1 MADEDKRELWK
12 RNSARFRKKNPEYS
26 RMLSY
31 RSTARTFARK
41 YATPEEMA
49 NLNHI
54 FETENP
60 NSK

>member
-1 MADEDKRELWK
+1 MPDETKRELWR
-12 RNSARFRKKNPEYS
+12 RNSAKFRENNPEYS